1 VPLPPLE
8 LELAALTQEGRLRS
22 LAVLAGSS
30 RSHPTRDSQP
40 FLSFASNDY
49 LGLADHPQI
58 LAAAN
63 QAAAAFGF
71 GAGAARLV
79 SGHLPPHEDLEIA
92 LADLV
97 RLPAALLFPTGYQ
110 ANLGVLTSL
119 AGPEDLIVSDQFN
132 HASIIDGSRL
142 SRARIAIYD
151 HADADAAHHALATP
165 GSFRRRFLV
174 TESLFSMDG
183 DTAPLVDLSRAAA
196 DHGATLIVDEAH
208 ALGVLGPQG
217 RGLCQACGVLPDVL
231 VGTLGKAFA
240 SHGGFAAGSAILRDY
255 LINRS
260 RPFIYTTGSPAP
272 VAAAARAAVAISLA
286 PEGDARRNRLLASA
300 RQLLRALAHLPLA
313 GPLPSSPGPIV
324 PVTIGADMAALDLS
338 RRLSSAGFVAPA
350 IRPPTVP
357 KGTARLR
364 ITLSANHHPHDVAA
378 LAAAI
383 QTALA

>member
-8 LELAALTQEGRLRS
+8 LELAALTRDDRHRS

-30 RSHPTRDSQP
+30 RSHPTRGAQP
-40 FLSFASNDY
+40 ILSFASNDY
-49 LGLADHPQI
+49 LGLANHPQVI
-58 LAAAN
+58 AAAH
-63 QAAAAFGF
+63 QAATVFGF

-79 SGHLPPHEDLEIA
+79 SGDLPPHEDLETA

-110 ANLGVLTSL
+110 TNLGVLTSL

-142 SRARIAIYD
+142 SRARIAVYA
-151 HADADAAHHALATP
+151 HADADAARRSLATP

-183 DTAPLVDLSRAAA
+183 DTAPLPDLSRAAA

-217 RGLCQACGVLPDVL
+217 RGLCQGYGVIPDIL
-231 VGTLGKAFA
+231 IGTLGKSFA
-240 SHGGFAAGSAILRDY
+240 SHGGFAAGPAILRDY

-286 PEGDARRNRLLASA
+286 PEGDARRDRLLASA
-300 RQLLRALAHLPLA
+300 GQLLRALAPVRLA
-313 GPLPSSPGPIV
+313 GALPSSPGPII
-324 PVTIGADMAALDLS
+324 PVTIGADLAALDLS
-338 RRLSSAGFVAPA
+338 RRLSSAGFFAPA

-357 KGTARLR
+357 QGTARLR
-364 ITLSANHHPHDVAA
+364 ITLSANHDPQDVAA
-378 LAAAI
+378 LAAAL